1 MIFGLLLLL
10 LYFINLIMYTYFS
23 RQKLLKSK
31 MQDAELDVLLTVRD
45 DTRNE
50 IKQRISQ
57 RDNFAVQFIIITV
70 SLLTIACS
78 SRKSGVISLT
88 LALLPVISLF
98 YSLLIDSSY
107 RVHARLVEYL
117 NTVVEPKI
125 EEKFMPDMQLWE
137 HYCKSVRELECDT
150 RIGGRKLFF
159 HLVQILTPCLS
170 CIIFC
175 TIEHKGRILFVAYC
189 FLMLIISCVYLYLQ
203 QFKPAYIGWNKL
215 AFCDYENK
223 TWLTDE
229 PSKALFL
236 DRDGTLHV
244 DKVMT
249 HRRRDLELLP
259 GAKQLIKAAHE
270 NGYKVIIVTNQS
282 AIGKGYYSI
291 FRMHLFNNKLRHQLK
306 YVDAI
311 YFCPH
316 TKNVNCKCRKP
327 NTGMIERAKIHF
339 NINLND
345 SIMVGDRMSDIIT
358 AKNAG
363 IPLRYFVTTG
373 IYNGS
378 YMQEPHFNDVEH
390 KTVAS
395 LNEID
400 LP

>member
-1 MIFGLLLLL
+1 
-10 LYFINLIMYTYFS
+10 
-23 RQKLLKSK
+23 
-31 MQDAELDVLLTVRD
+31 MQGNELNVLLAVRE

-57 RDNFAVQFIIITV
+57 RDNFAVQFILITV

-78 SRKSGVISLT
+78 SKRQVVVVMA
-88 LALLPVISLF
+88 LALLPVISFF
-98 YSLLIDSSY
+98 YSSLIDSSY

-117 NTVVEPKI
+117 NTIVEPKI
-125 EEKFMPDMQLWE
+125 EEEFTPDTQLWE
-137 HYCKSVRELECDT
+137 HNCKLVRNLECDKQT
-150 RIGGRKLFF
+150 GGRKLFF
-159 HLVQILTPCLS
+159 HLVQIIMPCLS
-170 CIIFC
+170 GIIFC
-175 TIEHKGRILFVAYC
+175 AIGYKGRILFIAYC
-189 FLMLIISCVYLYLQ
+189 FLMFIASLFYLYLQ
-203 QFKPAYIGWNKL
+203 QFKPAYIGLNKL
-215 AFCDYENK
+215 AFCDYESK

-249 HRRRDLELLP
+249 HRRCDLELLP
-259 GAKQLIKAAHE
+259 GAKHLVKAAHKK
-270 NGYKVIIVTNQS
+270 GYKVIIVTNQS

-316 TKNVNCKCRKP
+316 TKDVNCKCRKP
-327 NTGMIERAKIHF
+327 NTGMIERAKEHF
-339 NINLND
+339 NLD
-345 SIMVGDRMSDIIT
+345 LDACIMVGDRMSDIIT
-358 AKNAG
+358 AKNAK

-373 IYNGS
+373 IYNDS
-378 YMQEPHFNDVEH
+378 YTNEPHFYDIEH
-390 KTVAS
+390 ETVNS
-395 LNEID
+395 LEEID